1 MTTDL
6 DEQIR
11 RRAYE
16 IWETQGRPHGRD
28 EEHWQRAREEIG
40 SEVRVIGTQAAQMA
54 SLRGSSSDP
63 TQDNGASGRK
73 HKATPS
79 RSIPDGETSTT
90 TKSSRNKP
98 AETAASGQ
106 QSGTPAKA
114 ATKRQGARPSE
125 LGGRRG
131 EHSEA
136 SSTAKYRHPANPDLT
151 WSGRGRR
158 PAWIREAVEAGRS
171 VSDFEIGA

>member
-1 MTTDL
+1 MMNDH

-16 IWETQGRPHGRD
+16 LWESEGRPHGRD
-28 EEHWQRAREEIG
+28 AEHWQRAREEIERQVG
-40 SEVRVIGTQAAQMA
+40 VSGTGAAHMS
-54 SLRGSSSDP
+54 SLQGLSSGP
-63 TQDNGASGRK
+63 TQDRAAPGRK
-73 HKATPS
+73 RTATPS
-79 RSIPDGETSTT
+79 RSGAHGEAP
-90 TKSSRNKP
+90 TKTMKARSAP
-98 AETAASGQ
+98 AESDASGQ
-106 QSGTPAKA
+106 RSDTSVKTAAKS
-114 ATKRQGARPSE
+114 QGNMPSE

-136 SSTAKYRHPANPDLT
+136 SPSVKYRNPENPDMT

-171 VSDFEIGA
+171 MSDFEIGA